1 MLMIAAGP
9 SVAAEQARTVILVRH
24 AERAGGMAA
33 DVGLSEAG
41 RCRAGA
47 LARMLADADIQK
59 IFITEVAR
67 TQQTAQPLAETLKV
81 RPEIVPA
88 KDVEQLLAKLQTGG
102 TALVVGHSN
111 TIPQILEKLGAG
123 TIKPIAD
130 DEFDRLFVV
139 TGKDPSRVSLVTF
152 HYAGCAQPHDPK

>member
-9 SVAAEQARTVILVRH
+9 SVAAEQARPVILVRD

-59 IFITEVAR
+59 ICITEVAR
-67 TQQTAQPLAETLKV
+67 TQQTADPLAETLKV

-102 TALVVGHSN
+102 TALVVGPSN
-111 TIPQILEKLGAG
+111 TI
-123 TIKPIAD
+123 
-130 DEFDRLFVV
+130 
-139 TGKDPSRVSLVTF
+139 
-152 HYAGCAQPHDPK
+152 